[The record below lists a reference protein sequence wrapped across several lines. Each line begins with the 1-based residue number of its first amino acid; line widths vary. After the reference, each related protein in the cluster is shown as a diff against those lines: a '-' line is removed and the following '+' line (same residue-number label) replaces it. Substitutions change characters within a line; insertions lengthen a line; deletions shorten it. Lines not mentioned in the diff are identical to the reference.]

1 MPLPLR
7 WSRSARGA
15 GPWLAACGLM
25 LGLAAPARGQDLHAE
40 IENVVRDY
48 IRRNPQ
54 EVQRIIRDYLASN
67 PDVLQEIIADAIRK
81 QRAGAPADRQAA
93 IAAKAAAIKENAAR
107 IFSSPHQVTL
117 GNPQGDVTLVEFF
130 DYSCGFC
137 KQALADKL
145 ELLKGDAKLKLVLKE
160 FPILGPGSVDAAR
173 VGIAVRMQDHGGE
186 RYLEYH
192 KRLLSDR
199 SPPTRERALKVA
211 EDVGLD
217 VARVE
222 KDAASD
228 EVRATIEESI
238 ALARLLGINGTPAYV
253 VGESVFVGA
262 VGLNALL
269 PRIKAVRAAKA
280 N

>member
-1 MPLPLR
+1 MPLHRR
-7 WSRSARGA
+7 WLKGARGA
-15 GPWLAACGLM
+15 ALCMAVCGLTP
-25 LGLAAPARGQDLHAE
+25 GLADLARGQELRAE

-48 IRRNPQ
+48 IRNNPQ
-54 EVQRIIRDYLASN
+54 EVQRIIREYLASN
-67 PDVLQEIIADAIRK
+67 PDVLQEIVADAIRK
-81 QRAGAPADRQAA
+81 QRPGAGADRQAA
-93 IAAKAAAIKENAAR
+93 IAARATAIKENAAR

-117 GNPQGDVTLVEFF
+117 GDPEGDVTLVEFF

-137 KQALADKL
+137 KRALADKL
-145 ELLKGDAKLKLVLKE
+145 ELLKTDAKLKLVLKE

-173 VGIAVRMQDHGGE
+173 VGIAVRMQDQGGA

-199 SPPTRERALKVA
+199 TPPTRERALKVA
-211 EDVGLD
+211 GEVGLD

-222 KDAASD
+222 KDAASE
-228 EVRATIEESI
+228 EVRATIEESV

-262 VGLNALL
+262 VGLNVLL
-269 PRIKAVRAAKA
+269 PRIKAARAAKT